1 MTPFPS
7 PLLTACALALSL
19 LSAGC
24 TIWLPPMDVNDDTTL
39 RNRAV
44 ADTRNGVQVQAAAL
58 SSADSERIFGTDLHK
73 TGVQP
78 VWIEVRNGSSQPLWL
93 LRSGTDPDYY
103 APLEVAW
110 SLHTLF
116 DIYTNTQIDRYFTMR
131 AFKNP
136 IAPGEAHEGFLFVH
150 TERQTTLLNIDL
162 FGAHTLISFTMFAP
176 VPDDNVGG
184 GQEGFRYPDAQVQD
198 CDDLSTLRA
207 ALEQLPCCATGTGGT
222 AQGDPLNVVFV
233 GKVTDIGRAAVRR
246 GYRLGERA
254 DDMVQ
259 LVFDRPPD
267 VVLRKQAQ
275 AGAPSNWVRAWLAPI
290 RFEGRSV
297 YLAQAGRAVGGRF
310 AQSSTKDIVL
320 DEDVD
325 EARDL
330 LIQDM
335 MYSAG
340 LEKLGFVAGVG
351 EVSDA
356 QPPSAF
362 HGTRYH
368 TDGLRA
374 VLFFAARPLG
384 LNDVEFLQW
393 VPYLDAHQ

>member
-1 MTPFPS
+1 VDAS
-7 PLLTACALALSL
+7 DAALRS
-19 LSAGC
+19 
-24 TIWLPPMDVNDDTTL
+24 
-39 RNRAV
+39 RAV
-44 ADTRNGVQVQAAAL
+44 TDAREGVRVQAAVL
-58 SSADSERIFGTDLHK
+58 SEADSQRMLGADLNK

-78 VWIEVRNGSSQPLWL
+78 VWIEVRNGTAQPLWL

-110 SLHTLF
+110 SLHTLL
-116 DIYTNTQIDRYFTMR
+116 DSNTNTRIDRYFTKF
-131 AFKNP
+131 AFRNP
-136 IAPGEAHEGFLFVH
+136 IAPGEVREGILFIH
-150 TERQTTLLNIDL
+150 PELQTMLLNIDL
-162 FGAHTLISFTMFAP
+162 FGEHTLISFTLFP
-176 VPDDNVGG
+176 LVPGDGG
-184 GQEGFRYPDAQVQD
+184 GGPVRFRYPDAQLQD
-198 CDDLSTLRA
+198 CADLATLRT
-207 ALEQLPCCATGTGGT
+207 ALERLPCCAIDGRDQT
-222 AQGDPLNVVFV
+222 QGDPLNVVFV
-233 GKVTDIGRAAVRR
+233 GEVADIGTAAVRR
-246 GYRLGERA
+246 GYRLNARA

-259 LVFDRPPD
+259 LVFGRPPD
-267 VVLRKQAQ
+267 AVLRKQAQ

-290 RFEGRSV
+290 RFRGRSV

-393 VPYLDAHQ
+393 APYLDAHQ

>member
-1 MTPFPS
+1 
-7 PLLTACALALSL
+7 
-19 LSAGC
+19 
-24 TIWLPPMDVNDDTTL
+24 MDVNDDTTL

-275 AGAPSNWVRAWLAPI
+275 AGAPSNWVRAWLAPV
-290 RFEGRSV
+290 RFQGGAV
-297 YLAQAGRAVGGRF
+297 YVAQAGRPVGGRF
-310 AQSSTKDIVL
+310 SSPDAKVVL
-320 DEDVD
+320 NNDVD
-325 EARDL
+325 EARNL
-330 LIQDM
+330 FVQDM
-335 MYSAG
+335 MYSG
-340 LEKLGFVAGVG
+340 LSKLGFVTGVG
-351 EVSDA
+351 ETPD
-356 QPPSAF
+356 
-362 HGTRYH
+362 TRPRSTLDGARYY

-374 VLFFAARPLG
+374 VLFFATRPHSLG
-384 LNDVEFLQW
+384 DIEILHWAQ
-393 VPYLDAHQ
+393 YLD